1 MRKGAGG
8 LAPVKTDNPEGFVKI
23 QSTGNAGSSPRC
35 LSSGGTAV
43 HRFFVNPSD
52 ISSCGVEITGDD
64 VAHIS
69 KVLRLRCGDKISV
82 CDQDGF
88 DYICTVSEVG
98 KERVFARVDEKLPS
112 ISESRVSVTL
122 YQGLPK
128 GDKMEL
134 IIQKCTELGV
144 KRFVPVVMQRSVSRP
159 KDASKKTARYR
170 KIALEAAKQSKRSAV
185 PYVCDATDFAS
196 VLDRIKDGDALNI
209 LPYENEKST
218 TLKEVLRKNC
228 DAKNINLII
237 GPEGGFSDEEIADAL
252 AQNIQTVTLGPR
264 ILRCETAPIAAVAA
278 IMYELG
284 DCLDSPL
291 EERK

>member
-1 MRKGAGG
+1 M
-8 LAPVKTDNPEGFVKI
+8 
-23 QSTGNAGSSPRC
+23 
-35 LSSGGTAV
+35 
-43 HRFFVNPSD
+43 
-52 ISSCGVEITGDD
+52 
-64 VAHIS
+64 
-69 KVLRLRCGDKISV
+69 
-82 CDQDGF
+82 
-88 DYICTVSEVG
+88 
-98 KERVFARVDEKLPS
+98 
-112 ISESRVSVTL
+112 
-122 YQGLPK
+122 
-128 GDKMEL
+128 
-134 IIQKCTELGV
+134 
-144 KRFVPVVMQRSVSRP
+144 
-159 KDASKKTARYR
+159 
-170 KIALEAAKQSKRSAV
+170 
-185 PYVCDATDFAS
+185 
-196 VLDRIKDGDALNI
+196 LDRIKDGDALNI